1 MLLDSK
7 NPGLRFYE
15 ATTMMKE
22 QNKFVA
28 ARAMLK
34 KTEED
39 LGDPISL
46 DRFRNAINVLLAIMS
61 GVSPRIEKDIAK
73 KLVLTYRNKVLSQV
87 KVIVANHDSHEAE
100 YLEHWNKLMGVFVD
114 PSLAEDA
121 EFNACKEHLLRCGNQ
136 PIVSLKAA
144 HSDFADKPEPQATWE
159 PNDGYL
165 RILKEIRTMLY
176 SKSLRAIGQSLE
188 MLRLP
193 AFRLQKRGDF
203 YIVLSGSLTET
214 HEWIL
219 KNYLAEIILDSAVPD
234 QTSTELTVGDGWLCY
249 GPLDISRLN
258 AREGKKR
265 DNHVDQ
271 QNKVAHLLGILGEHL
286 DSKKATGF
294 EISWAPDSVTV
305 EYQMAN
311 GARERKDFT
320 VEKLEQLALYS
331 KFKGR
336 AVATQSA
343 ATQGSG

>member
-1 MLLDSK
+1 
-7 NPGLRFYE
+7 
-15 ATTMMKE
+15 MMKE

-114 PSLAEDA
+114 PSL
-121 EFNACKEHLLRCGNQ
+121 
-136 PIVSLKAA
+136 
-144 HSDFADKPEPQATWE
+144 
-159 PNDGYL
+159 
-165 RILKEIRTMLY
+165 
-176 SKSLRAIGQSLE
+176 
-188 MLRLP
+188 
-193 AFRLQKRGDF
+193 
-203 YIVLSGSLTET
+203 
-214 HEWIL
+214 
-219 KNYLAEIILDSAVPD
+219 EIILDSAVPD

>member
-1 MLLDSK
+1 
-7 NPGLRFYE
+7 
-15 ATTMMKE
+15 
-22 QNKFVA
+22 
-28 ARAMLK
+28 
-34 KTEED
+34 
-39 LGDPISL
+39 
-46 DRFRNAINVLLAIMS
+46 
-61 GVSPRIEKDIAK
+61 
-73 KLVLTYRNKVLSQV
+73 
-87 KVIVANHDSHEAE
+87 
-100 YLEHWNKLMGVFVD
+100 
-114 PSLAEDA
+114 
-121 EFNACKEHLLRCGNQ
+121 
-136 PIVSLKAA
+136 
-144 HSDFADKPEPQATWE
+144 
-159 PNDGYL
+159 
-165 RILKEIRTMLY
+165 MLY

-188 MLRLP
+188 MLCLP

-234 QTSTELTVGDGWLCY
+234 QTSTELTVGDGWLSY

-265 DNHVDQ
+265 ENHVDQ

-294 EISWAPDSVTV
+294 EISWASDSVTV

-311 GARERKDFT
+311 GARERKNFT

-343 ATQGSG
+343 ATEGSG